1 VLKIVIRQLLV
12 IILSSSFVAC
22 AASPDPTAADYEE
35 PEPRGSDCIFEG
47 SIRDYRA
54 LDDRNLVV
62 TSTRKQKYHMRLSHS
77 AFGLSSAW
85 GIGFVTRT
93 GQICPGSE
101 IVVTNGFDPDAVRI
115 YSIRA
120 IDEQEYE
127 NLLVRHGEK
136 VPEKVETPPAE
147 DIDGAEVEELD

>member
-1 VLKIVIRQLLV
+1 MGKQVFTALISCSL
-12 IILSSSFVAC
+12 FAC
-22 AASPDPTAADYEE
+22 GAAPDPTAADYEE

-47 SIRDYRA
+47 SVRDYRA
-54 LDDRNLVV
+54 LDGRNLVV

-85 GIGFVTRT
+85 GIGFVTQT

-101 IVVTNGFDPDAVRI
+101 IVVTNGFDPEVVRI

-120 IDEQEYE
+120 IDEHEYE

-136 VPEKVETPPAE
+136 VPEEVKTQPAG
-147 DIDGAEVEELD
+147 DIDGAAVEELD